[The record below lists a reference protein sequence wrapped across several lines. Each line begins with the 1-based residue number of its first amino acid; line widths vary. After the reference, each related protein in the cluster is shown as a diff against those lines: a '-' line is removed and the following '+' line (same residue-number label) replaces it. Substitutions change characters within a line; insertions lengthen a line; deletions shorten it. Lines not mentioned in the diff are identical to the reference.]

1 MIQLETPNFSNG
13 FAPRD
18 GAPANPGLWK
28 DLLGYWDPNIGKT
41 GVTLLDN
48 SVYNNHA
55 TLKNMAPLADWL
67 DSEQG
72 RVLHLT
78 KNAREDDVLVV
89 GDKAVF
95 DDMVEFTFIFH
106 VKFDTIAADGI
117 LACKGAFDN
126 VSPFLFWMD
135 FTPGDKI
142 FAFILNDAG
151 GGTGTLKSAFT
162 ISTGVWY
169 DVAYTFKA
177 DVETRIYINGA
188 EDANNPFDTSA
199 ITTIKNAGAGDSV
212 VRFGNTAFRDD
223 KGFDGKMGRIAF
235 YRRVL
240 THNEIKQHY
249 KDKSA
254 VTRLLAV

>member
-13 FAPRD
+13 FALRD
-18 GAPANPGLWK
+18 GAPANPIAWK
-28 DLLGYWDPNIGKT
+28 DLSGYWDPNIGKT

-48 SVYNNHA
+48 SVHNNHA
-55 TLKNMAPLADWL
+55 TLTNMAPLADWL
-67 DSEQG
+67 DSEHG

-78 KNAREDDVLVV
+78 RNVREDDALVV
-89 GDKAVF
+89 GDKTVF

-117 LACKGAFDN
+117 LACKGTFDN
-126 VSPFLFWMD
+126 TSPFLLWMD
-135 FTPGDKI
+135 FTALAKT

-151 GGTGTLKSAFT
+151 GGTGTQKSAFT
-162 ISTGVWY
+162 ISTNVWY
-169 DVAYTFKA
+169 DIAYTFKA

-188 EDANNPFDTSA
+188 EDANSPFDTSA
-199 ITTIKNAGAGDSV
+199 ITTIKNAGAGNSI
-212 VRFGNTAFRDD
+212 VRFGNTSGVDT

-254 VTRLLAV
+254 VTRLLAI